1 MARVKLYGAEP
12 APREVRERILLGPLA
27 GVTLIGDTPGFREW
41 ERIVRRALSAFAVLG
56 SGAGESGGDV
66 VSENRLI
73 LLQQTRGWDGLY
85 DERGQ
90 PIPFSTAALTE
101 LIERFPLAFMS
112 FANKLKFGSADAE
125 ADARGSVEE
134 LAGEV
139 REGNGG
145 SRASSSGDT
154 DPATPSSR
162 KLSRT
167 ASSRPKRSTK
177 SPRAPTSTESAG
189 G

>member
-1 MARVKLYGAEP
+1 MARVKLYGADP
-12 APREVRERILLGPLA
+12 APREVREKILLGPLA

-41 ERIVRRALSAFAVLG
+41 ERIVRRALSAFAMLG
-56 SGAGESGGDV
+56 TTSGETSDV

-73 LLQQTRGWDGLY
+73 LMQQARGWEGLY
-85 DERGQ
+85 DENGQ
-90 PIPFSTAALTE
+90 AIPFSTAVLTE

-112 FANKLKFGSADAE
+112 FANKLKFGTADAE

-139 REGNGG
+139 REGNDG
-145 SRASSSGDT
+145 SPASSSGAMG
-154 DPATPSSR
+154 PRTPRSPKR
-162 KLSRT
+162 SRT
-167 ASSRPKRSTK
+167 ASSRPKRSTA
-177 SPRAPTSTESAG
+177 SQTTATSTESAG